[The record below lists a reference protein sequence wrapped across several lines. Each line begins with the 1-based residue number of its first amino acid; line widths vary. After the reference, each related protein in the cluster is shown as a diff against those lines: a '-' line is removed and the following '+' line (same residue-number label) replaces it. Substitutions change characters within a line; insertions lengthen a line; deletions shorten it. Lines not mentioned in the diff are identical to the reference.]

1 MTTTNSKLAALQAQA
16 AAYNEIAAD
25 MNEVVNG
32 GGGAEI
38 IEGNHLCRLT
48 QYIELGTHADE
59 FEGQKKAPAPKFLL
73 GFTIHQI
80 DRSSGQPKFLDPVM
94 HRTSR
99 LSMSQNEK
107 ATAHKLFKRLNYK
120 GTAKNFAE
128 LLGTAYMVS
137 FKKEKLTKGKNAGKE
152 VVRAQWLEI
161 QAAVDPMSGQPY
173 NVPDLVEDHL
183 KLFIFDMPTKEG
195 WDSLFIDG
203 KKDDGGSKNWIQDLI
218 VGALNYAGSKLE
230 TLVGG
235 TVMPQLPADGGIPAP
250 ADAPAVPGNIPD
262 APEVPAVPDIPDI
275 PAV

>member
-32 GGGAEI
+32 GGGIEI

-73 GFTIHQI
+73 GFTIYQI
-80 DRSSGQPKFLDPVM
+80 DRSSGQPRFLDPVM
-94 HRTSR
+94 HRTAR

-173 NVPDLVEDHL
+173 SVPDLVEDHL

-203 KKDDGGSKNWIQDLI
+203 KRDDGGSKNWLQDTI
-218 VGALNYAGSKLE
+218 VGAQNYPGSKLE
-230 TLVGG
+230 ALVGG
-235 TVMPQLPADGGIPAP
+235 GGMPKLPANVPAP
-250 ADAPAVPGNIPD
+250 DAPVVPS
-262 APEVPAVPDIPDI
+262 APEVPAVPADIPAVPDI
-275 PAV
+275 PAI

>member
-1 MTTTNSKLAALQAQA
+1 MTTINSKLAAMQAQA

-32 GGGAEI
+32 GGGVEI

-128 LLGTAYMVS
+128 LLGTLFMIT

-195 WDSLFIDG
+195 WDSLYIDG
-203 KKDDGGSKNWIQDLI
+203 KKDDGGSKNWLQDTI
-218 VGALNYAGSKLE
+218 VGAQNYPGSKLE
-230 TLVGG
+230 ALVGG
-235 TVMPQLPADGGIPAP
+235 GGMPKLSASVPPPDATAAPSVPEIPAAT
-250 ADAPAVPGNIPD
+250 ADI
-262 APEVPAVPDIPDI
+262 PAVPDIPAI
-275 PAV
+275 